1 MAMSALLGTGQIIQ
15 KPCHDLESVFYV
27 MIYVFTMYKG
37 PGVKQTNIELN
48 AIVPSIFNLWFTHN
62 NFILLAYS
70 KHGCM
75 GDFKKVIKDFTP
87 YLSNLGALMT
97 ELHAVMFQK
106 GSAFHCIATHD
117 KMLNMLCPAFGQLS
131 DNDASTHK
139 LQPET
144 QRRL

>member
-1 MAMSALLGTGQIIQ
+1 
-15 KPCHDLESVFYV
+15 
-27 MIYVFTMYKG
+27 MIYIFTMYKG